1 MHHPVPDEL
10 HDVIAHAA
18 LPLPPSLRNVFTMQ
32 VLTRLRACPAQEI
45 GVGLAHRLAAE
56 EQRSFLIESGSA
68 GGRRQGQGRRGQIER
83 RYPAIHAVLDFVRE
97 PLRRYHAA
105 AVSRIANPQL
115 ATLRSRLVVSSAR
128 VVNYD

>member
-1 MHHPVPDEL
+1 
-10 HDVIAHAA
+10 
-18 LPLPPSLRNVFTMQ
+18 MQ

-83 RYPAIHAVLDFVRE
+83 GTLPRDPCRADFCPRA
-97 PLRRYHAA
+97 AA
-105 AVSRIANPQL
+105 AVSRSGGIAHRQSPARDLKVQ
-115 ATLRSRLVVSSAR
+115 ARSVECESC
-128 VVNYD
+128 